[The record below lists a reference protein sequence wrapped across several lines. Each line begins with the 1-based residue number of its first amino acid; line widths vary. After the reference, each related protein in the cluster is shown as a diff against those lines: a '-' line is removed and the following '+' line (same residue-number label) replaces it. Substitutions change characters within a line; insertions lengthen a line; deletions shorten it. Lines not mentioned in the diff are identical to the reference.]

1 MTGMHRLWLVLIW
14 SLSLTAQEFRGR
26 IAGTVTDPLGVAIPS
41 ARVRIINAETKVA
54 QEAQSNDQGAYLA
67 PFLLPGNYRVT
78 VEAGGMK
85 RSEWPS
91 VRVPTSGD
99 VRLDIQMELGALE
112 QSVTISA
119 EPPLL
124 NTSGADLG
132 QVIDRRYIS
141 TVAVALTRNVI
152 AAARL
157 APGVSGIIGTFSS
170 NDQANISISGGG
182 STNTRN
188 EFTLD
193 GIPNTVPQGGG
204 NIVFVPSLDA
214 VEEMKVHT
222 TMFDASLG
230 NSNGGAVNITTRGG
244 TNDFHGTAY
253 LYKRWAALDA
263 NSWVNNRLGLAKP
276 PVSYSQYGATFGG
289 PVLIPKIY
297 RGNNRTFFFFARERD
312 KLANSVSRQSRVP
325 SELERSGDFS
335 QTLSRTGTPF
345 AIYDPA
351 TTVVTG
357 TRAERQ
363 PFAGNRIPT
372 NRLDPTGVAVL
383 KAFPLPNQ
391 AVPVQ
396 IGRYNW
402 AASGVSDTSNYNT
415 NVRLDHAWSDR
426 HRMFG
431 RFSRLFRD
439 QSAVV
444 FFPGPNDFPID
455 GTDSIAD
462 ISRVFHS
469 FALDDTLILSPT
481 LAGSLRYGFSRRTQ
495 RTERGAYGLD
505 GAAIGLPN
513 AILSNQSFNGYPLFR
528 LGENMATIGGF
539 LSVEATEQHALLAT
553 VTKQTGRHTTKFGL
567 DYRLTNWNRL
577 VPGNAGPGDFTF
589 NSIYTQQ
596 DPFTN
601 ASADRSGSSMASL
614 LLGAPLSGSI
624 GYASPVSMRNH
635 YAAIFAQEEWKVRQ
649 RLTLSLGIRYE
660 LETPWTERYNRISQG
675 FDYDATFPV
684 RVPGL
689 DLRGGLKF
697 AGIDG
702 NPERGGPL
710 DGNNFGPRI
719 GIAWLLNPKTVVRAG
734 YGLFYSQQTYNSS
747 FLGEVDTF
755 GAVTPFVGSNDNGAT
770 IANTLRN
777 PFPSGAVKPVGT
789 AQGLATQFGNALQ
802 FYNPARVS
810 PYNQQ
815 WQFNVQREL
824 PWRILIDA
832 AYLGMLSLKQFENFN
847 LNEKPDRFL
856 ALGAAENTRVANPF
870 FGLAPANSTLGASN
884 TIVQSRLWPAYPQFA
899 SLTVNGANT
908 GRANY
913 HAMMLKVDKRFSHG
927 FSTLVSHTFSKL
939 IDNNTASLINTRN
952 YRSVSAL
959 DQSHTLR
966 WAATY
971 SFPWR
976 PQSAFARAVVSGWEL
991 TGFFSFETGTPLSVT
1006 HANGRPIRIRN
1017 PKLDGPVADRLNR
1030 YFDTTAFQ
1038 PLPNQ
1043 YTITPEPAFL
1053 SELRTPSAG
1062 SLNLTALKSF
1072 TLYERLKL
1080 QLRMDAIGATN
1091 SPIFG
1096 APGTNLSNLAT
1107 FGVINSAAGSR
1118 QMLGSIRLLF

>member
-1 MTGMHRLWLVLIW
+1 MHKIWLLPVVLI
-14 SLSLTAQEFRGR
+14 SLSAQEFRGR
-26 IAGTVTDPLGVAIPS
+26 ISGTISDPQGVAIPL
-41 ARVRIINAETKVA
+41 ARVRVVNIETRLT
-54 QEAQSNDQGAYLA
+54 QEAQSNESGVYFA
-67 PFLLPGNYRVT
+67 PLLLPGDYSVT
-78 VEAGGMK
+78 VEAQGMK
-85 RSEWPS
+85 RASVPG
-91 VRVPTSGD
+91 VRVATNAD
-99 VRLDIQMELGALE
+99 VRLDVKMELGALE
-112 QSVTISA
+112 QSVTVNA
-119 EPPLL
+119 QPPLL

-132 QVIDRRYIS
+132 QVIDSRYVS
-141 TVAVALTRNVI
+141 TVAVALTRNVV
-152 AAARL
+152 ASARL

-204 NIVFVPSLDA
+204 NIVFVSSLDS
-214 VEEMKVHT
+214 VEEVKVHT

-230 NSNGGAVNITTRGG
+230 HSNGGAVNITTRGG
-244 TNDFHGTAY
+244 GNDFHGTAY

-263 NSWVNNRLGLAKP
+263 SSWVNNRLGLAKP
-276 PVSYSQYGATFGG
+276 PISYRQFGGTLGG
-289 PVLIPKIY
+289 PVLIPKLY
-297 RGNNRTFFFFARERD
+297 RGNNRTFFFVSREQDR
-312 KLANSVSRQSRVP
+312 LANSVSRQSRVP
-325 SELERSGDFS
+325 SELERNGDFS
-335 QTLSRTGTPF
+335 QTLSRTGTAF

-372 NRLDPTGVAVL
+372 SRLDPTGIAVL
-383 KAFPLPNQ
+383 KAFPTPNQ
-391 AVPVQ
+391 SVPVQ
-396 IGRYNW
+396 IGRFNW
-402 AASGVSDTSNYNT
+402 GASGVSGTSNYNT

-439 QSAVV
+439 QGAVV

-462 ISRVFHS
+462 ISRKFHS
-469 FALDDTLILSPT
+469 FALDDTFIFSPT

-505 GAAIGLPN
+505 GGAIGLP
-513 AILSNQSFNGYPLFR
+513 ASILSNQRFAAYPLFR

-539 LSVEATEQHALLAT
+539 LSVEATEQHSLLAI

-567 DYRLTNWNRL
+567 DYRMTNWNRL

-589 NSIYTQQ
+589 NPVYTQQ

-601 ASADRSGSSMASL
+601 SSADRSGSSMASL
-614 LLGAPLSGSI
+614 LLGAPMTGSI
-624 GYASPVSMRNH
+624 GSASPVSMRNH
-635 YAAIFAQEEWKVRQ
+635 YAAFFAQEEWKVLPRVI
-649 RLTLSLGIRYE
+649 LSLGLRYE

-675 FDYDATFPV
+675 FHYTAPFPV
-684 RVPGL
+684 SVPGL
-689 DLRGGLKF
+689 DLRGGLLF
-697 AGIDG
+697 AGVDG

-719 GIAWLLNPKTVVRAG
+719 GVAWMVSPKTVIRAG
-734 YGLFYSQQTYNSS
+734 FGLFYSQQTYNTS

-777 PFPSGAVKPVGT
+777 PFPSGTVSPIGT
-789 AQGLATQFGNALQ
+789 SAGLATQFGNALQ
-802 FYNPARVS
+802 FYDPARVS

-815 WQFNVQREL
+815 WQFNIQREL
-824 PWRILIDA
+824 PWRMLVDA
-832 AYLGMLSLKQFENFN
+832 AYLGMQSVKQFESFN

-856 ALGAAENTRVANPF
+856 AQGAAENTRVTNPF
-870 FGLAPANSTLGASN
+870 FRLAPANSTLGSAS
-884 TIVQSRLWPAYPQFA
+884 TIVQSRLWPAYPQYTT
-899 SLTVNGANT
+899 LTVNGANT

-913 HAMMLKVDKRFSHG
+913 QALMLKVEKRHSHG
-927 FSTLVSHTFSKL
+927 FNTLMSYTFSKL
-939 IDNNTASLINTRN
+939 MDNNSASIVNTRKF
-952 YRSVSAL
+952 RTVSGA
-959 DQSHTLR
+959 DQTHTLR

-971 SFPWR
+971 TLPWR
-976 PQSAFARAVVSGWEL
+976 PASRFARAVVSGWDM
-991 TGFFSFETGTPLSVT
+991 TGFLSFETGTPLSVT

-1017 PKLDGPVADRLNR
+1017 PKLDGPVDARLNR
-1030 YFDTTAFQ
+1030 YFDTTAFV

-1043 YTITPEPAFL
+1043 YTVTPEPAYL
-1053 SELRTPSAG
+1053 AELRTPSAG

-1072 TLYERLKL
+1072 AIYERLKL
-1080 QLRMDAIGATN
+1080 QVRMDAIGVTN

-1107 FGVINSAAGSR
+1107 FGVINSASGAR
-1118 QMLGSIRLLF
+1118 QLLGSMRLLF